1 MQIIYSYI
9 LCDLKCRVSDSRI
22 GKFLEGEELGATG
35 GRDVR
40 GNKIG
45 KIGLVQLGLLPGVQS
60 SCHLG
65 PHHLCEFGIIRN
77 FQCDFLRSF
86 VSSICKEKT
95 VTVTE

>member
-1 MQIIYSYI
+1 M
-9 LCDLKCRVSDSRI
+9 SDSRI
-22 GKFLEGEELGATG
+22 GKFLEGEELGVAG

-40 GNKIG
+40 GEIG
-45 KIGLVQLGLLPGVQS
+45 KIGLVQLGLLPGAQS
-60 SCHLG
+60 SCHVG
-65 PHHLCEFGIIRN
+65 PQHLCEFGIIRN